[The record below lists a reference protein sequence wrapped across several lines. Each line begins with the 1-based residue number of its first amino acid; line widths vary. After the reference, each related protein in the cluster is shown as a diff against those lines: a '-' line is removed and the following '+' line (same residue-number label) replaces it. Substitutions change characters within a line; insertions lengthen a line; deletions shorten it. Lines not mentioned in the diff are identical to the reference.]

1 MISVRQV
8 HLLEDHWAS
17 IAARAMARIR
27 QELPHSH
34 EIPDRMIQER
44 VEDLFGHLG
53 DRLTAT
59 DPHEMTSY
67 EEFGR
72 ERARSRAIPLH
83 DLVRML
89 QIMRRSA
96 VDYVGEN
103 EVLEDSESSLLL
115 LQSEAELEYAIAGF
129 FDLVIYH
136 VVKGY
141 ETVWARGQ
149 AAGAG
154 AYPWP

>member
-17 IAARAMARIR
+17 IAARAKARIR

-34 EIPDRMIQER
+34 YIPDRMIQER
-44 VEDLFGHLG
+44 VEDLFRHVG
-53 DRLTAT
+53 DSLTAV
-59 DPHEMTSY
+59 DPQQMTRY
-67 EEFGR
+67 ENFGR
-72 ERARSRAIPLH
+72 ERARAGTVPLY

-103 EVLEDSESSLLL
+103 EVLEDSESSLLV

-136 VVKGY
+136 VIRGY
-141 ETVWARGQ
+141 ETAWVGWQ
-149 AAGAG
+149 SAGEVAQ
-154 AYPWP
+154 